1 MRLLV
6 FGRSGQV
13 ARTLARVHA
22 DAVFLGRDDV
32 DLEDAHACAALVAR
46 TDADAIVNA
55 AAYTAV
61 DRAETDEAVARAVN
75 ARAPAAMA
83 RAAAARGLPFVHLS
97 TDYVFPGHGSHAFAP
112 DDETAPPNA
121 YGRTKR
127 DGEIG
132 VREGG
137 GVHAIIRTSWVF
149 SAHGANFVRTMLR
162 LSQTRDVVRVVADQI
177 GGPTPAEAI
186 AHAIVRVASRLAQDG
201 SASGTYHFSGAPDV
215 SWADFARAIFAE
227 AGRAVRVEDI
237 ASADY
242 PTPARRPSNSRLCCA
257 TMEARFGLP
266 RPDWREGLRRV
277 LRETGAVS

>member
-1 MRLLV
+1 MKLLV

-13 ARTLARVHA
+13 ARALARVHE

-32 DLEDAHACAALVAR
+32 DLADAPACAALVAR
-46 TDADAIVNA
+46 TDADAVVNA

-75 ARAPAAMA
+75 TRAPAAMA

-97 TDYVFPGHGSHAFAP
+97 TDYVFPGDGSEPFAP
-112 DDETAPPNA
+112 DDETAPATA

-127 DGEIG
+127 DGEFG

-137 GVHAIIRTSWVF
+137 GVHAVIRTSWVF

-162 LSQTRDVVRVVADQI
+162 LAQTRDVVRVVADQV
-177 GGPTPAEAI
+177 GGPTPADAI
-186 AHAIVRVASRLAQDG
+186 ARAIVRVASRLREDG

-242 PTPARRPSNSRLCCA
+242 NTPARRPLNSRLCCA
-257 TMEARFGLP
+257 SMEARFRLA
-266 RPDWREGLRRV
+266 RPDWRDGLKRV
-277 LRETGAVS
+277 LRDIGAGS